1 MGRKKAGKFE
11 QQKTQLRK
19 SDDRSTRRRRR
30 RRRPASL
37 RALLVLT
44 VLLVTAVGAVLSL
57 TVFFKIRSID
67 VYGESIYSTEEIVSA
82 GNIALESN
90 LIRLDGKKVAARIEQ
105 KLPYLERV
113 RVSKKLPT
121 GVVLEVTAAR
131 TAGYVQTEQGYSIL
145 SCGGK
150 VLEICE
156 ELPENVPT
164 LTGVSADKTAVAGKI
179 SDPKNLKSVQAVYD
193 ALGRGM
199 SKNVTAMD
207 VSDSLNL
214 SFVYRDRV
222 TVQLGS
228 QSDLSEK
235 LKFAVK
241 ILSDPGKVGE
251 DDVGIIYAS
260 NAKRISFLCTGS
272 YSELQEKRR
281 QQEQGAD
288 GESSA
293 PTEDE
298 TPASDRKPDSE
309 NSKTRSGT
317 ATSSAVLSGASF
329 GRAGSAFGSSN
340 KAEGS
345 SAAESRRTSSAST
358 VR

>member
-235 LKFAVK
+235 LKFVVK

-251 DDVGIIYAS
+251 DDVGIIY
-260 NAKRISFLCTGS
+260 
-272 YSELQEKRR
+272 
-281 QQEQGAD
+281 
-288 GESSA
+288 
-293 PTEDE
+293 EDE
-298 TPASDRKPDSE
+298 TPASDRKPDSG
-309 NSKTRSGT
+309 NRKTRSGT
-317 ATSSAVLSGASF
+317 ATSSAVLSGASS